1 MLCCL
6 LFSLSSSSIFYVF
19 CLLLL
24 SVVVPQ
30 LVVPPLLLPPLL
42 CHHPDCSSI
51 MFLISNSTF
60 HQCNTPISSR
70 GGSIIICVCGSL
82 IAILSISSTILSII
96 VAPTWPL
103 NVSSGS
109 GSSLLS
115 SCDSSSSSNRDRA
128 HLLVAYC
135 LLLVATV
142 ASVSNV
148 VLVLTT
154 MTVVFV
160 DANATTA

>member
-109 GSSLLS
+109 SLLS